1 MNEKYMKI
9 ALKEA
14 KKAYLK
20 NEVPVGAVIVK
31 DGAIIAK
38 AHNKKISTNN
48 VFDHAEIIALR
59 KAAKRIGDWRLS
71 GCDMYVTLEPCP
83 MCASAIQQS
92 RINKL
97 YIGTPSNIETNTEV
111 ILSILNNQNFNH
123 SVEIEYLYNADCSK
137 ILSEFFDN
145 KRH

>member
-1 MNEKYMKI
+1 MKYAM
-9 ALKEA
+9 KEA
-14 KKAYLK
+14 RKAFFK

-31 DGAIIAK
+31 DGIIIAK

-59 KAAKRIGDWRLS
+59 KAAKKIGDWRLS

-83 MCASAIQQS
+83 MCASAIQQY

-97 YIGTPSNIETNTEV
+97 YIGTYSNVESNKEV

-123 SVEIEYLYNADCSK
+123 SVEIEYLYNEDCSK

>member
-1 MNEKYMKI
+1 MKYAM
-9 ALKEA
+9 KEA
-14 KKAYLK
+14 RKAFFK

-31 DGAIIAK
+31 DGIIIAK
-38 AHNKKISTNN
+38 SHNKKISTNN

-59 KAAKRIGDWRLS
+59 KAAKKIGDWRLS

-97 YIGTPSNIETNTEV
+97 YIGTYSNVESNKEV

-123 SVEIEYLYNADCSK
+123 SVEIEYLYNEDCSK

>member
-1 MNEKYMKI
+1 MKYAM
-9 ALKEA
+9 KEA
-14 KKAYLK
+14 RKAFFK

-31 DGAIIAK
+31 DGIIIAK

-59 KAAKRIGDWRLS
+59 KAAKKIGDWRLS

-97 YIGTPSNIETNTEV
+97 YIGTYSNVESNKEV

-123 SVEIEYLYNADCSK
+123 SVEIEYLYNEDCSK

>member
-1 MNEKYMKI
+1 MKYAM
-9 ALKEA
+9 KEA
-14 KKAYLK
+14 SKAFFK

-31 DGAIIAK
+31 DGIIIAK

-59 KAAKRIGDWRLS
+59 KAAKKIGDWRLS

-97 YIGTPSNIETNTEV
+97 YIGTYSNVKSNKEV

-123 SVEIEYLYNADCSK
+123 SVEIEYLYNEDCSK

>member
-1 MNEKYMKI
+1 M
-9 ALKEA
+9 KEA
-14 KKAYLK
+14 RKAFFK

-31 DGAIIAK
+31 DGIIIAK
-38 AHNKKISTNN
+38 SHNKKISTNN

-59 KAAKRIGDWRLS
+59 KAAKKIGDWRLS

-97 YIGTPSNIETNTEV
+97 YIGTYSNVESNKEV

-123 SVEIEYLYNADCSK
+123 SVEIEYLYNEDCSK